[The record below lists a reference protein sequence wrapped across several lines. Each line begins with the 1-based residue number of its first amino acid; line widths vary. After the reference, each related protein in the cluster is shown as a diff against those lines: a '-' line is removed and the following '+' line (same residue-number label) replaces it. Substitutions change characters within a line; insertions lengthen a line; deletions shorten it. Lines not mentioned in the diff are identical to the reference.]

1 MLVNTNRSEMQ
12 TKTIV
17 SVSEIHTAKYY
28 QSLSCFTAE
37 NTVVVN
43 IVPEI
48 LQKQSRLCD

>member
-1 MLVNTNRSEMQ
+1 MLVNTKRSEMQ
-12 TKTIV
+12 TKTIIF
-17 SVSEIHTAKYY
+17 VSEIHTAKHW
-28 QSLSCFTAE
+28 QSCFTAE